1 MLVVKLYFSLFFS
14 LSLFFFKA
22 TNCVVMVPHF
32 FGLVCLAH
40 ISVCVCPSKI
50 YIFFGK
56 FGRVTGTISIGFITE
71 IHTNTEMS
79 LLHFTAWQKRN
90 TRNMTSSFDRNQ
102 HTRIEKATQNTIT
115 TPAVPNDTCLNKI
128 SHKILKEI
136 RITLTRESV

>member
-14 LSLFFFKA
+14 LSLFSFFKA
-22 TNCVVMVPHF
+22 TKCVVMVPHF

-90 TRNMTSSFDRNQ
+90 TRNMTSTGTN
-102 HTRIEKATQNTIT
+102 
-115 TPAVPNDTCLNKI
+115 
-128 SHKILKEI
+128 
-136 RITLTRESV
+136 TRELRKRLKIQ